1 MSRQISSGISF
12 KNKSIPRTR
21 KQRPYSTTPEATETA
36 EDTEKVEA
44 NKKTLRAWTMLCLV
58 DKVFKVS
65 KCMNNHNF
73 RDIPNINVREKPDKM
88 ITREGCHN

>member
-1 MSRQISSGISF
+1 M
-12 KNKSIPRTR
+12 
-21 KQRPYSTTPEATETA
+21 
-36 EDTEKVEA
+36 
-44 NKKTLRAWTMLCLV
+44 LRLV